1 MGDEMLFDAASNGM
15 QVDRLSASVR
25 STHAPETNGADKHES
40 RDIIQ
45 QAEDEIEMAKIATS
59 PKRIQ
64 AQDSSP
70 SMSPLRTTNISPA
83 RLNKRASPN
92 VKINTSVSGSAAK
105 VLGLMEDRHRHTV
118 DLMEKILKR
127 QMKFDNDLG
136 SRLEEMGERN
146 AKIGEKVTYL
156 GFLVGVLSF
165 PC

>member
-1 MGDEMLFDAASNGM
+1 MH
-15 QVDRLSASVR
+15 
-25 STHAPETNGADKHES
+25 STHAPETNGNGVAKDEN

-45 QAEDEIEMAKIATS
+45 QAEEEIQMAKIATS
-59 PKRIQ
+59 PKRHQ
-64 AQDSSP
+64 VQESSP
-70 SMSPLRTTNISPA
+70 SISTLKTSSVSPS
-83 RLNKRASPN
+83 RLNKRGSPN

-165 PC
+165 TCLILLIVVVANQQ